1 MLVILFVVFSL
12 FLLFGVPTVISM
24 GIAVIPAIILTDIPF
39 SMIVQKTI
47 IGCESFVLLAI
58 PLFIYAGVIMD
69 HSGITRNLVDLA
81 KACIGYIRGGLGM
94 SVIVGEMFF
103 SGISGSTAADVSAI
117 GSLLLPS
124 LDKAG
129 YPKKY
134 SIALVSAASGMGILI
149 PPCNMMVVLG
159 SLGGISVAALFLGG
173 FLPATVMALFI
184 LVLVYIDA
192 RKNNFPKEKFF
203 TFKEYIRIILNSI
216 IPLGMPAII
225 FGGILGGFFTPTE
238 AASVAVIYAVIVGRF
253 VYRTIT
259 FRQLGSMAIETGVLT
274 GMIMLLVGIAATFS
288 YLITV
293 GGLTEFI
300 ANTIIS
306 INPSPWFFL
315 VIVSLVFIFIGSVLE
330 GIGALLIFI
339 PVFMPIV
346 DKLNV
351 DHVHFGIVVMA
362 SIGLGLFLPPV
373 GVGVLIACGIGGLK
387 ASDILKELGIF
398 LFVLY
403 LGLLVVIFF
412 PWFTLIVPRLA
423 GF

>member
-1 MLVILFVVFSL
+1 MIIMLLVVFSI
-12 FLLFGVPTVISM
+12 FLSLGVPTVFSM
-24 GIAVIPAIILTDIPF
+24 AIAVVPAILTTDIPF
-39 SMIVQKTI
+39 NMIVQKMI
-47 IGCESFVLLAI
+47 IDCESFVLLAI
-58 PLFIYAGVIMD
+58 PLFIYAGIIMD
-69 HSGITRNLVDLA
+69 HSGITRNLVNLA
-81 KACIGYIRGGLGM
+81 KGVIGYIRGGLGM

-149 PPCNMMVVLG
+149 PPCNMMVLLG
-159 SLGGISVAALFLGG
+159 ALGGISVAALFLGG
-173 FLPATVMALFI
+173 FLPATVMAVFI
-184 LVLVYIDA
+184 LVLVYFDA
-192 RKNNFPKEKFF
+192 RRYKFPKERVY
-203 TFKEYIRIILNSI
+203 TFREYVSIFIKSI
-216 IPLGMPAII
+216 IPLGMPIII

-238 AASVAVIYAVIVGRF
+238 AAAVAVIYAMIVG
-253 VYRTIT
+253 VVIYRSIT
-259 FRQLGSMAIETGVLT
+259 LKQLWEMAIETGVLT

-293 GGLTEFI
+293 GGVTDFI
-300 ANTIIS
+300 SNLIMSIS
-306 INPSPWFFL
+306 PAPWFFL
-315 VIVSLVFIFIGSVLE
+315 IIVSLVFIFIGSVLE
-330 GIGALLIFI
+330 GIGALLIFV

-346 DKLNV
+346 QELQV
-351 DHVHFGIVVMA
+351 DPVHFGIVVMA

-387 ASDILKELGIF
+387 ASEILKELGIF
-398 LFVLY
+398 LLVLY
-403 LGLLVVIFF
+403 LGILVIIFF
-412 PWFTLIVPRLA
+412 PWFTLIVPRVT

>member
-1 MLVILFVVFSL
+1 MLILLFVVFTF
-12 FLLFGVPTVISM
+12 FLLLGVPTVISM
-24 GIAVIPAIILTDIPF
+24 GIAVIPTILLADIPF
-39 SMIVQKTI
+39 SMIIQKTI
-47 IGCESFVLLAI
+47 LGCESFVLLAI

-134 SIALVSAASGMGILI
+134 SVALVSAASAMGILI

-173 FLPATVMALFI
+173 FLPATVMAIFI
-184 LVLVYIDA
+184 LALVYIDA
-192 RKNNFPKEKFF
+192 RKYNFPKERTF
-203 TFKEYIRIILNSI
+203 TFKEYIRIVLKSI

-238 AASVAVIYAVIVGRF
+238 AASVAVVYAVIVGRF

-259 FRQLGSMAIETGVLT
+259 FKQLWDMAIETGILT
-274 GMIMLLVGIAATFS
+274 GMIMLLVGVADTFS

-300 ANTIIS
+300 ANMIIS
-306 INPSPWFFL
+306 INPSQWFFL

-351 DHVHFGIVVMA
+351 DPVHFGIVVMA

-398 LFVLY
+398 LSVLY
-403 LGLLVVIFF
+403 LGLLVIIFF
-412 PWFTLIVPRLA
+412 SWFTLVVPKLA